1 MDDIITNF
9 IARSIICGTSVFSQL
24 IVKIFISYVVFFL
37 KNRLTKLFVSLFFVF
52 IQVDNFK
59 NADAASGLKHQLKK

>member
-37 KNRLTKLFVSLFFVF
+37 KNRLTKFFVSLFFVF
-52 IQVDNFK
+52 IQDDNFK
-59 NADAASGLKHQLKK
+59 NADAASGLKPQLKM